1 MSEEPFEACWEGDTR
16 KGTGEGTFQQKQSN
30 GKGGPRTKPV
40 VQKAEAERQQNQT
53 V

>member
-1 MSEEPFEACWEGDTR
+1 MKHAGREPPG
-16 KGTGEGTFQQKQSN
+16 KGTGDGTFQQKQSN